1 MSENH
6 LILYTTEDGEA
17 QFVLQQ
23 THGAIWLSQ
32 QDMAELYQVTPQAI
46 TQHIRAIYKSGE
58 LAQEATCK
66 EYLQVQNEGVREVRR
81 SIKHYCLPMILAVGY
96 RVRSVRGTQFRQWAT
111 RHLSEYITKGFVMD
125 DERLKNPQWDYFDE
139 LLERI
144 RDIRASEKRFYQKV
158 CDLFAST
165 SVDYDKQA
173 EEARLFFQTIQN
185 KMLYATTGKTAAEL
199 IVSRAD
205 SNQPNMGLKSWRGGR
220 VRKGDVTI
228 SKNYLH
234 EDEVRKLNRL
244 TTMFLDFAEDRAE
257 MKQQITMQEWI
268 VQADRFL
275 AFNERDVLTHA
286 GKVSHQ
292 RMEAVAHEHYQSFD
306 AKRKEAERLK
316 AEAQEVEDTLHAI
329 EQAERM
335 LQEDKH
341 DS

>member
-17 QFVLQQ
+17 QFILREM
-23 THGAIWLSQ
+23 HGTVWLSQ
-32 QDMAELYQVTPQAI
+32 LELSELFQTSKQNI
-46 TQHIRAIYKSGE
+46 SKHIKKILDEEELPEHSVVNQKLTTATDGKSYTTK
-58 LAQEATCK
+58 L
-66 EYLQVQNEGVREVRR
+66 Y
-81 SIKHYCLPMILAVGY
+81 SLPMILAVGY
-96 RVRSVRGTQFRQWAT
+96 RVRSKRGTQFRQWAT

-125 DERLKNPQWDYFDE
+125 DERLKNPGWDYFDE

-158 CDLFAST
+158 CDLFAQT

-205 SNQPNMGLKSWRGGR
+205 SNQPNMGLKSWKGGR

-228 SKNYLH
+228 SKNYLN

-268 VQADRFL
+268 AQADRFL
-275 AFNERDVLTHA
+275 AFNERDLLTHA

-306 AKRKEAERLK
+306 AKRKEAERLT
-316 AEAQEVEDTLHAI
+316 AEAQEAEDTLDAI

-335 LQEDKH
+335 LQGGNR